1 MVRLFICLAKWIEGK
16 MTNLWFFVVLWFL
29 FIAFVIYLSY
39 YQHIKGQ
46 RDFHYDDENVPYKLE
61 PRYGDE
67 DGNP

>member
-1 MVRLFICLAKWIEGK
+1 
-16 MTNLWFFVVLWFL
+16 MTNLWFFVLLWFV
-29 FIAFVIYLSY
+29 FIALVIYLSY

-67 DGNP
+67 DGNS

>member
-1 MVRLFICLAKWIEGK
+1 MVRQFICLAKWIEEN
-16 MTNLWFFVVLWFL
+16 MISLWFSVLLWFAL
-29 FIAFVIYLSY
+29 IIFIIYLSY

-46 RDFHYDDENVPYKLE
+46 RDFNYGDEDVPYKLE